1 MVVEEKDLSKETQNG
16 VTAKE
21 PRTYSL
27 ESILLCNCPLA
38 CNCQCHMFFRNLSLS
53 RY

>member
-1 MVVEEKDLSKETQNG
+1 MVVEEKDLSKENQNG

-27 ESILLCNCPLA
+27 ESILLCPLA
-38 CNCQCHMFFRNLSLS
+38 ELSVPYVLP
-53 RY
+53 

>member
-1 MVVEEKDLSKETQNG
+1 MVVEEKVDLSKENQTQNG

-27 ESILLCNCPLA
+27 ESILL
-38 CNCQCHMFFRNLSLS
+38 
-53 RY
+53 